1 MSVARSRSG
10 NKGFSLVELMVG
22 MLLGLI
28 LIGGAV
34 SIYLASKQSY
44 VEVEQ
49 VAILTENARFAEQIM
64 ADSLRHVGF
73 LGEVSPDRVDYSDLD
88 ATSVP
93 VDCND
98 PAEAGAYDLSRLAFA
113 ATTDTFDCIT
123 DGKPDTDVLVIK
135 HVLPQPISDS
145 PRDDGSGGDSNPGN
159 GVIDSLQD
167 GRVYVM
173 TNNVGGQ
180 LFDGAAPPTI
190 TTGGAFPDG
199 TAWEYQYEVFY
210 IRQPT
215 PADVPWLSRRLLSY
229 NAATSTMEFVTEDL
243 AEGVEGLRLLF
254 GYDGD
259 GDGEVDTYSSH
270 ADIDGDNWLNVESVE
285 VFMLVRNATED
296 AQYTDN
302 KTYRLGNDT
311 ITVDP
316 EYVHYRRLISHSS
329 VSLRNLKL
337 IIRGDA

>member
-49 VAILTENARFAEQIM
+49 VATLTENARFAEQVM

-73 LGEVSPDRVDYSDLD
+73 LGEVPPDRVDVQSGL
-88 ATSVP
+88 AAPSG
-93 VDCND
+93 DCDN
-98 PAEAGAYDLSRLAFA
+98 PSTAGAYDLSRLAFA
-113 ATTDTFDCIT
+113 ATVDSFDCIT
-123 DGKPDTDVLVIK
+123 DGKSGTDVLVIK
-135 HVLPQPISDS
+135 HVLPRPLSDR
-145 PRDDGSGGDSNPGN
+145 PRDGGAGGDSSPGD

-173 TNNVGGQ
+173 TNNVGGL

-190 TTGGAFPDG
+190 TTGGEFPDG

-215 PADVPWLSRRLLSY
+215 IEDVPRLSRRLLFY
-229 NAATSTMEFVTEDL
+229 NTGTSAMEFVTEDL
-243 AEGVEGLRLLF
+243 AEGVEELRLLF

-259 GDGEVDTYSSH
+259 GDGEVDTYSSL
-270 ADIDGDNWLNVESVE
+270 ADIDDANWSGVESVE
-285 VFMLVRNATED
+285 VFMLVRNATQD
-296 AQYTDN
+296 AQYTDS

-311 ITVDP
+311 VGPLND
-316 EYVHYRRLISHSS
+316 HYRRLISHSS